1 MANLTQVE
9 LPNGTTYDIQDAQ
22 KSGVYTVIGTQTA
35 ATGAWTGNLPLSAL
49 YDGLTINYYLPYAGS
64 GNATLNLTLSDGTTT
79 GAVNYYLS
87 TSRLTTHY
95 GAGRCI
101 VMTYYSA
108 GSIEISGT
116 PTTDDRWIC
125 DAYYDTND
133 TSTLR
138 AIYSHPKASANGI
151 KQFSFFARVF
161 EKVNSDDSS
170 ENPQYYSSFTTN
182 SGTGTKTFDT
192 THYFDP
198 TKIFY
203 YYGSTDVAS
212 GSTLANST
220 VTMSGNRCDFRY
232 TFDGVTTSTSTS
244 SLQPNQ
250 PVYMVFD
257 KTTENNGCYKLKS
270 PYMTQQ
276 PDDTNAIYTL
286 IGYMEDSYRGDLW
299 VDNPLYLY
307 DYSRA
312 SIPSY
317 HWLDSYRANRKVTFA
332 NASGAL
338 IPSVTIHSYTDD
350 MQVKAGNNISF
361 SPQFYF
367 DNTEGVQIDATD
379 TTYTFADGTNS
390 FTVTPSGGSA
400 QTVNV
405 TPSIADNITGS
416 GTSGYLTK
424 FNGTNT
430 ITNGPQLGSSTTTY
444 LNNAGSWA
452 TPPDTKNTAGSTDTS
467 SKIYLI
473 GATSQA
479 ANPQT
484 YSDNE
489 VYATDGVLTTK
500 TVQIGG
506 GSCSLVYNSTTK
518 SCDFVFT

>member
-35 ATGAWTGNLPLSAL
+35 ATGAWTGDLPLPAL

-64 GNATLNLTLSDGTTT
+64 GNATLDLTLSDGTTT
-79 GAVNYYLS
+79 GAVNCYLS
-87 TSRLTTHY
+87 TSRLTTQY

-108 GSIEISGT
+108 GSISISGT
-116 PTTDDRWIC
+116 ATTDDRWIC
-125 DAYYDTND
+125 DAYYDTNTQD
-133 TSTLR
+133 TSTIR
-138 AIYSHPKASANGI
+138 PYYSHPTASGNGI
-151 KQFSFFARVF
+151 KQHSLFARILY
-161 EKVNSDDSS
+161 KS
-170 ENPQYYSSFTTN
+170 ENVSLYSTDKYSSFTLD
-182 SGTGTKTFDT
+182 SGTSTKTFDT
-192 THYFDP
+192 TSYFDP

-203 YYGSTDVAS
+203 Y
-212 GSTLANST
+212 ANSDDTDIAAGTRLGNNT
-220 VTMSGNRCDFRY
+220 VGMSGNRVDFRY
-232 TFDGVTTSTSTS
+232 TFNEVTKSASTS
-244 SLQPNQ
+244 SLKANM

-257 KTTENNGCYKLKS
+257 LSSEDDGYYKLKS
-270 PYMTQQ
+270 PYMTQC
-276 PDDTNAIYTL
+276 PNDNTALYVL
-286 IGYMEDSYRGDLW
+286 VGYMEDSYRGDLW
-299 VDNPLYLY
+299 LDNPMFLFE
-307 DYSRA
+307 
-312 SIPSY
+312 SINTGY
-317 HWLDSYRANRKVTFA
+317 YWLRPYTPNRHIRFTSS
-332 NASGAL
+332 NAFT
-338 IPSVTIHSYTDD
+338 P
-350 MQVKAGNNISF
+350 
-361 SPQFYF
+361 
-367 DNTEGVQIDATD
+367 QIDIPKTQDYLHITAGTNVDFAGSFGTGDKEITVNATD

-452 TPPDTKNTAGSTDTS
+452 TPPDTKNTAGSTDTA

-489 VYATDGVLTTK
+489 VYTTSGVLTTK
-500 TVQIGG
+500 SVQIGG

-518 SCDFVFT
+518 SCDFVFS